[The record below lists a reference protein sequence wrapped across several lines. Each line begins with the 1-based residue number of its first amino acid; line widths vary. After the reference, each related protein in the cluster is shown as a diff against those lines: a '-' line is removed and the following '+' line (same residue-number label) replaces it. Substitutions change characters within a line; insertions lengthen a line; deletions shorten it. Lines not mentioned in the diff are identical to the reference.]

1 MRFVVR
7 VLAAVILFT
16 STALYAQSDPF
27 VKSAWQI
34 LNADMFLIAL
44 DANGDVYVAG
54 RTNEP
59 AFRVPAGAYQT
70 SLRVANN
77 ISCPGGRCS
86 DVVILK
92 LSGVD
97 GRVMAGTFLGG
108 SGEDSPTALLVD
120 RSSGSIFIAGV
131 TTSRT
136 FGFPENA
143 FQRTTSSASTS
154 FVARLNSS
162 LTALEYGT
170 YIGGRS
176 TDRISAMTID
186 PQGFVYVAGVTESS
200 DFPITPGAY
209 RSTHAAGMIFV
220 TRLNSAGTALVSS
233 TFLGQGTVAGISLDT
248 AGNVIVAG
256 TTSSDAFPVT
266 ANAYQTRPR
275 RTPTATDTDGFV
287 TRIAVSLN
295 SPPNYSTVLRG
306 SQNDSI
312 VDADIDD
319 AGNVYVTGTSFS
331 RDFPLTVTDTTMGEA
346 GAAFVAKF
354 SATGLVYS
362 RALRGNNSVSATAIE
377 VNRDGT
383 VNVSGFSNGT
393 HFPTTGGAYR
403 RCSPTIPLGSSSP
416 FYTRLDRDGGL
427 VYSTLFHD
435 SVYESRQW
443 FVTLASGDLYSLSFT
458 PQRDV
463 GPIIGTQPPPNSV
476 RRLNPAAATARV
488 DCVVNAA
495 TYIPAIVSP
504 GMIVTIFGSGIGP
517 ATGVGGTVA
526 DNRVTTETG
535 GVRVLFDGVPAPILF
550 ARQDQVNAI
559 VPFSVSGRSTTNMV
573 VEYQGAPVGSAALAV
588 HTTNPGIFR
597 IGSTEQ
603 AVILNE
609 DNTVNSPENPAARGS
624 LITFWITGF
633 GEYETPFTD
642 GTVAAQISSVRGPVA
657 LTVQNQAAE
666 LLYAGAA
673 GGLVAGAAQI
683 NARIPLSAPA
693 SLRVPLTLTIGS
705 DVVRNAAYVS
715 VK

>member
-1 MRFVVR
+1 MVR
-7 VLAAVILFT
+7 WLAAVSLFT
-16 STALYAQSDPF
+16 QPALFGQSDPF

-34 LNADMFLIAL
+34 LNADMFLIAV
-44 DANGDVYVAG
+44 DTNGDIYVAG

-70 SLRVANN
+70 SLRTAANAN
-77 ISCPGGRCS
+77 CQGRLCN

-97 GRVMAGTFLGG
+97 GRVIAGTFLGG
-108 SGEDSPTALLVD
+108 TGEDSPTALHVD

-136 FGFPENA
+136 MGFPANA
-143 FQRTTSSASTS
+143 FQQTTSSASTA

-162 LTALEYGT
+162 LTGLEFGT
-170 YIGGRS
+170 YISGRS
-176 TDRISAMTID
+176 TDRISAMAID
-186 PQGFVYVAGVTESS
+186 NQGFVYLAGVTESS
-200 DFPITPGAY
+200 NFPITPGAY
-209 RSTHAAGMIFV
+209 RSMHAPGMIFV
-220 TRLNSAGTALVSS
+220 TRLNSAGTALVAS
-233 TFLGQGTVAGISLDT
+233 TFLGQGSVAGISLDNS
-248 AGNVIVAG
+248 GNVVVTG
-256 TTSSDAFPVT
+256 TTSSDTFPVT

-275 RTPTATDTDGFV
+275 RTPAATDTDGFI
-287 TRIAVSLN
+287 TRLPLSLN
-295 SPPNYSTVLRG
+295 SPPIYSTVLRG

-312 VDADIDD
+312 VDSGIDD

-331 RDFPLTVTDTTMGEA
+331 GDFPLTVTDTTMGEA

-362 RALRGNNSVSATAIE
+362 RIMRGNNSVSATAIE

-383 VNVSGFSNGT
+383 VNISGFSNGT

-403 RCSPTIPLGSSSP
+403 RCSPTTQLGSSTP
-416 FYTRLDRDGGL
+416 FYTRFDRDGGI
-427 VYSTLFHD
+427 VYSTLLHE
-435 SVYESRQW
+435 SVYDSRQW
-443 FVTLASGDLYSLSFT
+443 FATLSSGEFYALSFT
-458 PQRDV
+458 PQRDA
-463 GPIIGTQPPPNSV
+463 GPIIGTQPSPNSV
-476 RRLNPAAATARV
+476 RRLNPAATGSRI

-495 TYIPAIVSP
+495 TYAPATVSP
-504 GMIVTIFGSGIGP
+504 GLIITIFGAGMGP
-517 ATGVGGTVA
+517 TAGVGGTVV
-526 DNRVTTETG
+526 DNQVTPAAG
-535 GVRVLFDGVPAPILF
+535 GVRVLFDGVSAPILF

-559 VPFSVSGRSTTNMV
+559 VPFSINGRSTTNMV
-573 VEYQGAPVGSAALAV
+573 VEYQGVSVASATLGV
-588 HTTNPGIFR
+588 RTTNPGIFR
-597 IGSTEQ
+597 IGATEQ

-609 DNTVNSPENPAARGS
+609 DNTVNTPENPAARGS
-624 LITFWITGF
+624 LITLWITGF
-633 GEYETPFTD
+633 GEYETPLTD
-642 GTVAAQISSVRGPVA
+642 GTVAAEISSLRGPVT
-657 LTVQNQAAE
+657 LSVQNQTAD